1 MQQTGRTTTQA
12 DSVAEKDQHRLRRTN
27 IVLGL
32 LHLAQGLAVLI
43 LGSGFK
49 AEVTA
54 SFYGSS
60 WSFFYE
66 PRILLAAFLFLSAF
80 AHLNIASPWGFPW
93 YIKNL
98 NRGMNPAR
106 WYEYSL
112 SASVMIIVIASL
124 TGIKDLVALMSLFFL
139 TAAMNLFGL
148 MMELHN
154 ENKPRTDWTAF
165 FWGSVVGI
173 IPWVAIA
180 LYFVKATPGPP
191 AFVYGIFF
199 SLLVLYTLFPLN
211 MWLQY
216 GKKGPWKSY
225 IWGEYGYMILSLTAK
240 SLLAWQVFGGT
251 LNSPILYS

>member
-1 MQQTGRTTTQA
+1 MQQTAGSAAQA
-12 DSVAEKDQHRLRRTN
+12 NPVIEKDQHRLRRTN

-32 LHLAQGLAVLI
+32 LHLGQGLAVLI

-54 SFYGSS
+54 SFIGSS
-60 WSFFYE
+60 WNFTYE
-66 PRILLAAFLFLSAF
+66 PRILLAIFLFLSSL

-93 YIKNL
+93 YIRNL
-98 NRGMNPAR
+98 GRHMNLAR

-112 SASVMIIVIASL
+112 SASVMIVVIASL
-124 TGIKDLVALMSLFFL
+124 CGIKDLVALGSLFFL

-154 ENKPRTDWTAF
+154 QDKPRTDWTAF
-165 FWGSVVGI
+165 VLGSI
-173 IPWVAIA
+173 IGLVPWVAMA
-180 LYFVKATPGPP
+180 LYFVKASPSPP

-199 SLLVLYTLFPLN
+199 SLLLLYALFPLN

-216 GKKGPWKSY
+216 SKKGPWKSY
-225 IWGEYGYMILSLTAK
+225 IFGEYGYMILSLTAK

-251 LNSPILYS
+251 INSPVLYR